1 MHIKAIIFPG
11 AHFSVYQDETHDWI
25 RQLKEFAKMVFY
37 DFPHIKMVGICFGHQ
52 LISATLGG
60 KVERMVSYLESVKLP
75 LFQGKEKITLKDPA

>member
-1 MHIKAIIFPG
+1 
-11 AHFSVYQDETHDWI
+11 
-25 RQLKEFAKMVFY
+25 MVFY

-75 LFQGKEKITLKDPA
+75 LFQGKE